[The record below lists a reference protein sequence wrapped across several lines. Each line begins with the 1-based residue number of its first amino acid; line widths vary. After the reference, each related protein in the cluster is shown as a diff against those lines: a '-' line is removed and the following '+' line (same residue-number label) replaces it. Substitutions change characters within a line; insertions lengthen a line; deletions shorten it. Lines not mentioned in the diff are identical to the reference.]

1 MSIRAKLQMIPKY
14 RNRGILQLIC
24 ALAMTVALIA
34 IALSSRRQAHRMSD
48 ERILVLILLYF
59 GSVKM
64 WMVGSFTLARAKGHG
79 RDTIGGIFL
88 FLLLLG
94 FCVPIA
100 PFVFPGLVIF
110 GLKDRT

>member
-1 MSIRAKLQMIPKY
+1 MIPRL
-14 RNRGILQLIC
+14 RNRGILQLTCGLALTVAFIAT
-24 ALAMTVALIA
+24 ALA
-34 IALSSRRQAHRMSD
+34 SRRQAHRISD
-48 ERILVLILLYF
+48 ERILLLILLYF
-59 GSVKM
+59 ASVIM

-100 PFVFPGLVIF
+100 PFVFPGVVIF
-110 GLKDRT
+110 GLKDRTRERSRWHQ